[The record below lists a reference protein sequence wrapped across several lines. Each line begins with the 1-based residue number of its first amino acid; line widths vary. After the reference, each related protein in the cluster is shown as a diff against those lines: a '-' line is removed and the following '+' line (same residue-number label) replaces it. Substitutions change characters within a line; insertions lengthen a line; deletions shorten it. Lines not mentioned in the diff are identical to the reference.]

1 CISLD
6 EREEVPEAQSEASTR
21 PTFSPRLAASKAA
34 PAPLTPPPTTSTSR
48 GLSAVAERSR
58 SRWSAR
64 LVPDRGTGRSS
75 GTVSSSAMSCA
86 GGHGGTVVQHYASLV
101 HKRATLAA

>member
-48 GLSAVAERSR
+48 GLSAVAERCR
-58 SRWSAR
+58 SRWTAR
-64 LVPDRGTGRSS
+64 VVPDRGTGRSS
-75 GTVSSSAMSCA
+75 GTVSSSAMSRYC
-86 GGHGGTVVQHYASLV
+86 GHGGTLVQHYASFV
-101 HKRATLAA
+101 PYHAS